1 MKSGVSL
8 GVDSLQFFSFF
19 VKVLPFMAKFVR
31 SESLDA
37 VKSGASCGVNS
48 FSTFSFFVKVLPFM
62 AKFVRF
68 ES

>member
-1 MKSGVSL
+1 MNSNTSCGINSL
-8 GVDSLQFFSFF
+8 STFNFF
-19 VKVLPFMAKFVR
+19 VKALPFVAKFVR

-48 FSTFSFFVKVLPFM
+48 LSTFNFFVKVLPFV
-62 AKFVRF
+62 AKFVQS

>member
-1 MKSGVSL
+1 MKSNTSCGINSL
-8 GVDSLQFFSFF
+8 STFNFF
-19 VKVLPFMAKFVR
+19 VKALPFVAKFVR

-37 VKSGASCGVNS
+37 VKSGASLGMNS
-48 FSTFSFFVKVLPFM
+48 LQIFSFFVGTLPFV

>member
-1 MKSGVSL
+1 MKSGASL
-8 GVDSLQFFSFF
+8 GVDSLQVFSFF

-48 FSTFSFFVKVLPFM
+48 FSTFSFFVKVLP
-62 AKFVRF
+62 
-68 ES
+68 

>member
-1 MKSGVSL
+1 MGI
-8 GVDSLQFFSFF
+8 
-19 VKVLPFMAKFVR
+19 LPFVAKFVR

-48 FSTFSFFVKVLPFM
+48 LSTFNFFVKVLPFV